1 MLEIGAK
8 ILLSKG
14 SKRFGST
21 ATALGNKEPVED
33 LLVFCFVNFG
43 ILALSAEWCEV
54 QVREDEVLDPS
65 EGY

>member
-1 MLEIGAK
+1 MLKFCYQRGQRGLE
-8 ILLSKG
+8 
-14 SKRFGST
+14 ST